1 MAEGTD
7 TVRAPGDAE
16 EMEKGEIAGAAAGAD
31 GDSAAP
37 QPVEPTWAFWI
48 GNGNPQEESAGRGN
62 TVHTFSTVD
71 DFLSL
76 YNNIL
81 HPSKLGVGA
90 DLHCFKNKIEPK
102 CQGPICA
109 NGGAWTISC
118 GEGKSQPLWLDT
130 LLALI
135 GGQFEY
141 GNEICGA
148 VLSVCGKQ
156 ETIAIWI
163 KDATNEAAQ
172 LSIGKQWKEF
182 LEYKD
187 SVEFI
192 VHDSDATAVQCWSS
206 TFPDDPLD
214 VIYNKVPSHCSRV
227 RFAAVCRSWCT
238 AASRHRALPELPWL
252 LLSPR
257 DRDTTKRLYCPED
270 SKILCISLPSDFIG
284 NWFVGCHGGGW
295 VASFEPPPF
304 RILNIFS
311 SVEVALSEKQ
321 KGIVCPGRLGQIIIW
336 KIIFSKPPTS
346 SDCIIAAITDNHGI
360 ALCRVGC
367 PNGGW
372 TTKGHVSYTMEL
384 ADIAFCNG
392 KLYGLTRDRWEL
404 VKFEIGADEDGAPVV
419 TAVDRL
425 VVTVEHQ
432 QPPSVWANRVDAS
445 YIFELHGK
453 LATAV
458 RSPWSPNLRPFF
470 KVFELVDIDTSEGMA
485 HGTHKWTEVMSLG
498 DFALFLGPNSSKA
511 VHVSADRR
519 GGVKRNH
526 IYYSYHR
533 RLAQKEVLLSTDL
546 VFLTSSNADGDS
558 VYYREDESLSA
569 AVGGVHRIG
578 AVGYYVRGSPNP
590 PVWLLPL
597 A

>member
-1 MAEGTD
+1 MAEGAD
-7 TVRAPGDAE
+7 TVRAPADAE
-16 EMEKGEIAGAAAGAD
+16 EIEKGEIAGAAAGAD

-48 GNGNPQEESAGRGN
+48 GNPQEESAGRGS

-76 YNNIL
+76 YKNIL
-81 HPSKLGVGA
+81 HPGKLGVGA

-102 CQGPICA
+102 CEGPICA

-135 GGQFEY
+135 GEQFEY
-141 GNEICGA
+141 DNEICGA
-148 VLSVCGKQ
+148 VLSVRAKQ

-172 LSIGKQWKEF
+172 LTIGKQWKEF
-182 LEYKD
+182 LDYKD
-187 SVEFI
+187 SIEFI
-192 VHDSDATAVQCWSS
+192 VHDIGSTEVQCWSS

-214 VIYNKVPSHCSRV
+214 VIYSKVHNHCSRV
-227 RFAAVCRSWCT
+227 RFAAVCRSWFTT
-238 AASRHRALPELPWL
+238 ALRHPALPELPWL

-257 DRDTTKRLYCPED
+257 DRGTTKRLYCPED
-270 SKILCISLPSDFIG
+270 SKILRISLPSDFIG

-311 SVEVALSEKQ
+311 SVEVPLSEKQ

-419 TAVDRL
+419 TAIDRL
-425 VVTVEHQ
+425 VVTLEHQ
-432 QPPSVWANRVDAS
+432 QPPSVWTNRVDAS

-470 KVFELVDIDTSEGMA
+470 KVFELVDIDAGEGMA
-485 HGTHKWTEVMSLG
+485 HGTHKWAELMSLG

-511 VHVSADRR
+511 VHVSADRH

-558 VYYREDESLSA
+558 VYYREDASLSA

>member
-1 MAEGTD
+1 MAEGAD
-7 TVRAPGDAE
+7 TVRAPADAE

-48 GNGNPQEESAGRGN
+48 GNPQEESAGRGN

-71 DFLSL
+71 DFWSL
-76 YNNIL
+76 YKNIL

-102 CQGPICA
+102 CEGPICA

-118 GEGKSQPLWLDT
+118 GEGKSQPLWLHT

-135 GGQFEY
+135 GEKFKY
-141 GNEICGA
+141 DNEICGA
-148 VLSVCGKQ
+148 ILSVRGKQ

-172 LSIGKQWKEF
+172 VSIGKQWKEF
-182 LEYKD
+182 LDYKD
-187 SVEFI
+187 SIEFI
-192 VHDSDATAVQCWSS
+192 VHDSGSTEVQCWSS

-214 VIYNKVPSHCSRV
+214 VIYSKVPNHCSRV
-227 RFAAVCRSWCT
+227 RFAAVCRSWFTT
-238 AASRHRALPELPWL
+238 ALRHPALPELPWL

-270 SKILCISLPSDFIG
+270 SKILRISLPSDFIG

-304 RILNIFS
+304 RIVNIFS

-321 KGIVCPGRLGQIIIW
+321 KGIVCSGRLGQIIIW
-336 KIIFSKPPTS
+336 KVIFSKPPTS
-346 SDCIIAAITDNHGI
+346 SDCILAAITDNHGI

-372 TTKGHVSYTMEL
+372 TTKGDASYTMEL
-384 ADIAFCNG
+384 SDIAFCNG
-392 KLYGLTRDRWEL
+392 ELYGLTRDRWEL
-404 VKFEIGADEDGAPVV
+404 VKFVIGVDEDGAPLV

-425 VVTVEHQ
+425 VVAPEHQ

-470 KVFELVDIDTSEGMA
+470 KVFELIDIDASEGMA
-485 HGTHKWTEVMSLG
+485 HGAHKWAEVMSLG
-498 DFALFLGPNSSKA
+498 DFALFLGPNCSKA

-533 RLAQKEVLLSTDL
+533 RLAQKEVLLSTDM

-590 PVWLLPL
+590 PVWLLPPDI
-597 A
+597 